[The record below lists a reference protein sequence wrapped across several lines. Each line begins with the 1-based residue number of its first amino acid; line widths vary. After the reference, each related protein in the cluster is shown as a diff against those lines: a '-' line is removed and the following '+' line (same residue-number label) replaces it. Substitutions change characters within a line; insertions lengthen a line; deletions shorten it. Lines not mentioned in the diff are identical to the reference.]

1 MSKNK
6 GKTKSSGGKHSSKP
20 PKSPKLK
27 HAIQL
32 ECNKQQITK
41 PDTCY
46 YNSISE
52 ALNKKQYYSH

>member
-52 ALNKKQYYSH
+52 ALNKK